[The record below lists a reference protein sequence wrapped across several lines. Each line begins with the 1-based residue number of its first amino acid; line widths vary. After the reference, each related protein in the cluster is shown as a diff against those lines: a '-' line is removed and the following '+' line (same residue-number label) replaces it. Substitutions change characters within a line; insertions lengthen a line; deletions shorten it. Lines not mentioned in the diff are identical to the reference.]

1 LPASQAASRGGLLEI
16 RAIFPDAVVRINQ
29 FRSIGKTAKSKRSAK
44 RARRVGDSRLARP

>member
-1 LPASQAASRGGLLEI
+1 LPASQAASRGGLLEV

-44 RARRVGDSRLARP
+44 RARVA